1 MVAAS
6 TTVAKC
12 ALCSAE
18 SVHGRESLPAVWEEY
33 LREKRGAVFFG
44 TTVVPLCKDC
54 YPVYRI
60 LRSGTSTPA
69 SPEEGSKVVEMLDEV
84 RLEEIEAK
92 IAIT

>member
-1 MVAAS
+1 MVAAT
-6 TTVAKC
+6 TTVARC

-18 SVHGRESLPAVWEEY
+18 PVHGRESLPAVWEEY
-33 LREKRGAVFFG
+33 LREERGAFFFG
-44 TTVVPLCKDC
+44 TTVVPLCRDC
-54 YPVYRI
+54 YPVYHI

-69 SPEEGSKVVEMLDEV
+69 SPEEESKVAEMLNEV